1 MAAHR
6 GFVRRSLDW
15 LRAGYPAGIP
25 LTDYPAV
32 VGVLHRHLTAAEVD
46 SVAAELAAHA
56 RAGEPVTEAD
66 VRRIIEERAYESA
79 GADDVRRVSAA
90 LAAGGWPLAGR
101 TPDEDELEGFEP
113 PGEGSVLARIVAWLR
128 EGYPEGIPTTDYVPL
143 IALLRRRLTDKEVKQ
158 VARSLR
164 QADVAP
170 ATSVDIG
177 EFISKVT
184 QDMPSEDDVRRVR
197 AQLAKKGW
205 PVEFPDPDLP

>member
-1 MAAHR
+1 M
-6 GFVRRSLDW
+6 
-15 LRAGYPAGIP
+15 
-25 LTDYPAV
+25 
-32 VGVLHRHLTAAEVD
+32 
-46 SVAAELAAHA
+46 
-56 RAGEPVTEAD
+56 
-66 VRRIIEERAYESA
+66 
-79 GADDVRRVSAA
+79 
-90 LAAGGWPLAGR
+90 
-101 TPDEDELEGFEP
+101 
-113 PGEGSVLARIVAWLR
+113 LARIVAWLR